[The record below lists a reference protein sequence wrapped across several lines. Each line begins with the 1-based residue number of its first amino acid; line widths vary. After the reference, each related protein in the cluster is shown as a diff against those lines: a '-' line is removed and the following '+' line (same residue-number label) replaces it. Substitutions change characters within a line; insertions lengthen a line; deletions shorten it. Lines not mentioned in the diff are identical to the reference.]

1 VLIAPPSAQ
10 PLIFEPSRR
19 GVSMQ
24 GARQL
29 VAGDVVRDPRDSD
42 RLAIIAAQLDPSD
55 PSGNTV
61 FVSGASGG
69 VWRQN
74 ERVSLLGTQQFLAGL
89 PVTDVLD
96 RQRLAQLFTDVLG
109 HATSRT
115 RLPWNPR

>member
-74 ERVSLLGTQQFLAGL
+74 ERLSLLGIQQFLAGL

-96 RQRLAQLFTDVLG
+96 RQRRAQLFTDVLG
-109 HATSRT
+109 DATSRT